1 MTTKPTEEEVYY
13 ATVTS
18 KGQITLPKDLR
29 EALHLKAGS
38 RVKFVKRGEDVTVAP
53 ALRRRRDFREALGTL
68 TLPDGM
74 TVDEYVSDMRHDPG
88 DREILQSGPGVKK
101 ITYIQD
107 LLRESKKE

>member
-1 MTTKPTEEEVYY
+1 MATKLTEEEVYY

-38 RVKFVKRGEDVTVAP
+38 QVKFVKRGEDVTVTP
-53 ALRRRRDFREALGTL
+53 AARRRRSLREALGTL

-74 TVDEYVSDMRHDPG
+74 TVDEYISDMRHDPG
-88 DREILQSGPGVKK
+88 DREILQSGPGVRK
-101 ITYIQD
+101 ITYVED
-107 LLRESKKE
+107 LLWERGEE